1 MKRRFGWVRFLAVL
15 VSTLVLLGGCSAQN
29 PNSTKRQRS
38 TSSESDDSTSKST
51 PIATRRITEV
61 IDTSSSFPNNEEQ
74 TADVGLLELYTDM
87 IEGARKELPSEIAN
101 LKTCDITVSMSRAD
115 ELKSETEIYVNMP
128 IDEITYDESSLRC
141 YASYDMTSAEDE
153 KTKGVALVLGVK
165 AHIKSHKTEKKQD
178 IETLKWSD
186 VDVVIDNNFIL
197 VFKAI
202 CIGVN
207 TDSSGNTNA
216 DNAEIQYDFSR
227 TSIITMY
234 CDYYIEDVSMLTDY
248 LDERYLKNI
257 WFDDNGRNYFGPE
270 WKYSEMHA
278 WDPWY
283 KSYKINKTKSAQSL
297 ELYCDEETGIEPPPE
312 WKPKD

>member
-1 MKRRFGWVRFLAVL
+1 
-15 VSTLVLLGGCSAQN
+15 
-29 PNSTKRQRS
+29 
-38 TSSESDDSTSKST
+38 
-51 PIATRRITEV
+51 
-61 IDTSSSFPNNEEQ
+61 
-74 TADVGLLELYTDM
+74 
-87 IEGARKELPSEIAN
+87 
-101 LKTCDITVSMSRAD
+101 
-115 ELKSETEIYVNMP
+115 
-128 IDEITYDESSLRC
+128 
-141 YASYDMTSAEDE
+141 MTSAEDE

-270 WKYSEMHA
+270 WPYSEMHA